1 MLSLSRGGPGGR
13 GGGSEAATNPM
24 TIPTTT
30 GAVIVLLAIL
40 PGFVGDYIYRSF
52 TRVDWREKDWRSVLR
67 LLGFSVVGAA
77 LYSLVA
83 ELFHWPAPIHLIP
96 ASYTTLDPSG
106 ATLNRLFIVYIGHLM
121 GGAVAGGLLVL
132 GEVIRKKIPQAS
144 AHSNAW
150 DDFTGE
156 YALSHWVVVGL
167 QNRSIYAGILESVD
181 DSVAA
186 EERDLVLREPA
197 LYDPES
203 QQYESS
209 NFQHLFIAA
218 NTVYSIATIYDP
230 KIDKRLFN
238 PGELLFEQK
247 VDDEPG

>member
-83 ELFHWPAPIHLIP
+83 ELFHWPAPIHKVH
-96 ASYTTLDPSG
+96 ASLLAIICTNLD
-106 ATLNRLFIVYIGHLM
+106 
-121 GGAVAGGLLVL
+121 
-132 GEVIRKKIPQAS
+132 
-144 AHSNAW
+144 
-150 DDFTGE
+150 
-156 YALSHWVVVGL
+156 
-167 QNRSIYAGILESVD
+167 
-181 DSVAA
+181 
-186 EERDLVLREPA
+186 
-197 LYDPES
+197 
-203 QQYESS
+203 
-209 NFQHLFIAA
+209 
-218 NTVYSIATIYDP
+218 
-230 KIDKRLFN
+230 
-238 PGELLFEQK
+238 
-247 VDDEPG
+247 